1 MNRETSIYLDL
12 VRFIAAL
19 FVFFTHASWQQSSG
33 GLLWQLGFGR
43 EAVDVFFVLSGFVIG
58 HVVETRER
66 SPLAYAVARAA
77 RLYSVALPALALTYV
92 LDRIGQPLRPDLY
105 TVWCCDL
112 ASPARQ
118 YFGSLVFLN
127 EIWSQHAPPG
137 SALPYW
143 SLGFEVWYY
152 VAFGLAFFAPR
163 PWNLIA
169 AALVLLAVGPGITVL
184 FPLWLLGLYAYR
196 LCARRRLPR
205 VAGAALCAGA
215 LIVLVLYLED
225 AHRYGELYTAF
236 SLSPE
241 RLHDY
246 AQDYIVAVLFTL
258 HLIGFVAVSDWF
270 APLLLR
276 CERPIRW
283 IAGMTFSLY
292 LFHVPLIHVVVALAP
307 WPADTWPTRSLVFFG
322 VPLMVA
328 ALAQVTERRKAA
340 WRRAILALL
349 TLGGID
355 KAGAL
360 ARSRPG

>member
-58 HVVETRER
+58 HVVETHER

-77 RLYSVALPALALTYV
+77 RLYSVALPALALTFV

-143 SLGFEVWYY
+143 SLGFEAWYY

-169 AALVLLAVGPGITVL
+169 AALVLLAVGPGIAVL
-184 FPLWLLGLYAYR
+184 FPLWLLGFYCLSAVR
-196 LCARRRLPR
+196 AAAAAAGCRGGPVRGRIDRPHPLSRARRIAT
-205 VAGAALCAGA
+205 VNC
-215 LIVLVLYLED
+215 
-225 AHRYGELYTAF
+225 T
-236 SLSPE
+236 
-241 RLHDY
+241 
-246 AQDYIVAVLFTL
+246 
-258 HLIGFVAVSDWF
+258 
-270 APLLLR
+270 
-276 CERPIRW
+276 RP
-283 IAGMTFSLY
+283 F
-292 LFHVPLIHVVVALAP
+292 P
-307 WPADTWPTRSLVFFG
+307 
-322 VPLMVA
+322 
-328 ALAQVTERRKAA
+328 
-340 WRRAILALL
+340 
-349 TLGGID
+349 
-355 KAGAL
+355 
-360 ARSRPG
+360 SRPSGCTTTHRTTSWAPSSRCT